1 MKMFG
6 FVKVMWAVV
15 DKCHDALR
23 YPLAW
28 LTGVGLFLADIFAG
42 HRLLVDVVVLV
53 TVMDAVWGIAVSV
66 SRKEFTKSELARL
79 TVAKLAVYGSALLI
93 FLALDRLVENETGL
107 EIAITSGLI
116 GVLIVLTEGW
126 SSLASMLILFPNNPM
141 LKLAQKALTGEIAR
155 KLGCDESEVEK
166 ILNASRRKKKKTKR
180 DKNGRFVSSKDADG
194 AKDGSKRNGRKN
206 GQKLANPAKKEE
218 E

>member
-166 ILNASRRKKKKTKR
+166 ILNASRRKKKTTKR

-206 GQKLANPAKKEE
+206 GQKSANPAKKEE